1 MPCCSSCFRSSLRQP
16 KVPVTLEILQ
26 SITLSS
32 AHLHARRKWK
42 SQYKYLLAYVIKCI
56 STQRQIF
63 MKCWHIVSA
72 NHNLLHVCV
81 DLRCTCIFQIV
92 SKVKKAFQRTHIQR
106 ILYNYYNKS
115 KLAIR
120 DIMHLSG
127 FFLFGYLFNTCML
140 LLRER
145 FIYHQKCV
153 RLFIKFE
160 TQQFSNVQKKRRRI
174 TMFSLKQHHLK
185 Y

>member
-1 MPCCSSCFRSSLRQP
+1 MPCCSPCFRSSLRQP

-42 SQYKYLLAYVIKCI
+42 GQYKYLLAYVIKCTA
-56 STQRQIF
+56 TQRQIF
-63 MKCWHIVSA
+63 MKFWHIVSA
-72 NHNLLHVCV
+72 NHNLHHVCV
-81 DLRCTCIFQIV
+81 DLRW
-92 SKVKKAFQRTHIQR
+92 THIQR

-140 LLRER
+140 LL
-145 FIYHQKCV
+145 KD
-153 RLFIKFE
+153 LFIIKNVSDSLLNLKLSNSPMFKRKE
-160 TQQFSNVQKKRRRI
+160 KKSLVGLEQF
-174 TMFSLKQHHLK
+174 
-185 Y
+185 

>member
-127 FFLFGYLFNTCML
+127 FFYLVIYLIHVCYCC
-140 LLRER
+140 ER
-145 FIYHQKCV
+145 D
-153 RLFIKFE
+153 LFIIKNVSDSLLNLKLSNSPMLKRKDDGL
-160 TQQFSNVQKKRRRI
+160 QFSALNNI
-174 TMFSLKQHHLK
+174 T
-185 Y
+185 